1 MIYFH
6 LDCKIWWLSNNLN
19 FNQANKLLMD
29 INPKQFAK
37 NISKDESPFIANR
50 DEFGKDD
57 DDPLSIKDASLTLI
71 GFILAVMTLF
81 LPAFS
86 VFFERPF
93 LHQTVFYNDMV
104 KKDGY

>member
-1 MIYFH
+1 
-6 LDCKIWWLSNNLN
+6 
-19 FNQANKLLMD
+19 MD
-29 INPKQFAK
+29 INPKQFTN
-37 NISKDESPFIANR
+37 NISKDESPFISNR

-57 DDPLSIKDASLTLI
+57 DEPLSIKDASSTLI

-81 LPAFS
+81 LPAIS

-93 LHQTVFYNDMV
+93 LQRTGYYNEIV

>member
-1 MIYFH
+1 
-6 LDCKIWWLSNNLN
+6 
-19 FNQANKLLMD
+19 MD
-29 INPKQFAK
+29 INPKQFAN

-57 DDPLSIKDASLTLI
+57 DDPLSIKDVSSTVI

-81 LPAFS
+81 LPAIS
-86 VFFERPF
+86 VFIERPF
-93 LHQTVFYNDMV
+93 PHSTGLSNEII